1 MNKCYK
7 ALVLF
12 AAFLCFYGPA
22 MAGEKVF
29 MWKAESGGSLVYLL
43 GSIHMADES
52 FYPLDPAIESAFD
65 ESSKLVVEVDI
76 TNQDQAALQSL
87 VAARGLYQGDDSLD
101 QHISAETMQAVA
113 SYLGEMEIIMQ
124 ILVKLKPWAVY
135 LTLEQLEMEKMG
147 LNAEYGID
155 LHFLN
160 KAKKDSK
167 PVAQLESMEAQ
178 LNLISGFPD
187 KTQEGMIMM
196 TITEAEKRA
205 ESLGSVISAWKNGN
219 ASEME
224 EILFASLEQEPELA
238 PVYEKMFFERNE
250 AMAEKIAGL
259 ARHGRPL
266 FVVVGAGHL
275 LGERGVAQ
283 ILERKDFKITQVHSG
298 K

>member
-1 MNKCYK
+1 
-7 ALVLF
+7 
-12 AAFLCFYGPA
+12 
-22 MAGEKVF
+22 
-29 MWKAESGGSLVYLL
+29 
-43 GSIHMADES
+43 
-52 FYPLDPAIESAFD
+52 
-65 ESSKLVVEVDI
+65 
-76 TNQDQAALQSL
+76 
-87 VAARGLYQGDDSLD
+87 
-101 QHISAETMQAVA
+101 
-113 SYLGEMEIIMQ
+113 
-124 ILVKLKPWAVY
+124 
-135 LTLEQLEMEKMG
+135 
-147 LNAEYGID
+147 
-155 LHFLN
+155 
-160 KAKKDSK
+160 
-167 PVAQLESMEAQ
+167 SMEAQ

-283 ILERKDFKITQVHSG
+283 ILERKDFKITQVQSG

>member
-1 MNKCYK
+1 
-7 ALVLF
+7 
-12 AAFLCFYGPA
+12 

-205 ESLGSVISAWKNGN
+205 ESLGSVISAW
-219 ASEME
+219 
-224 EILFASLEQEPELA
+224 
-238 PVYEKMFFERNE
+238 
-250 AMAEKIAGL
+250 
-259 ARHGRPL
+259 
-266 FVVVGAGHL
+266 
-275 LGERGVAQ
+275 
-283 ILERKDFKITQVHSG
+283 
-298 K
+298 